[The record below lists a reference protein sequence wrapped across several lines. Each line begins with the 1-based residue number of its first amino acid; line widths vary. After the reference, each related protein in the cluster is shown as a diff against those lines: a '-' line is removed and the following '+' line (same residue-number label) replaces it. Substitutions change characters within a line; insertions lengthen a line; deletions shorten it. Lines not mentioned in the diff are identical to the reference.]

1 MAVSAVRRE
10 ENLLE
15 EIQNRLETLNKSE
28 RKVAGA
34 ILRDPSAATRYSI
47 AALARAAD
55 VSEPTV
61 NRFCRGF
68 SATGFP
74 DFKIRL
80 AQSIATGTPYV
91 GENIKP
97 DDTAAEY
104 ADKIMLSTIASLDK
118 ARQALDPES
127 IATVVDYLIQAKQI
141 IFFGMGGSASVAM
154 DAQHKFFRFNTPVS
168 AYEDA
173 LMQRM
178 VAAGAGVGDTIVVIS
193 YTGRTRESVESAEL
207 ARGNGAT
214 VIGITNPDSPLAEV
228 CTTVLGVTSPED
240 TEVYMPMSSRIIHL
254 TVIDILATG
263 VTLKRGPDFLNHLKK
278 VKESLKATR
287 FPLNPKA

>member
-1 MAVSAVRRE
+1 MAANQAHRDD
-10 ENLLE
+10 NLLE
-15 EIQNRLETLNKSE
+15 DIQSRLESLNKSE
-28 RKVAGA
+28 RKVAEA
-34 ILRDPSAATRYSI
+34 ILRDPTAATRYSI

-80 AQSIATGTPYV
+80 AQSIATGTPYIGQNV
-91 GENIKP
+91 EP
-97 DDTAAEY
+97 DDTVAEF

-118 ARQALDPES
+118 ARQALDPKAL
-127 IATVVDYLIQAKQI
+127 ATAIDYLIQAKQI
-141 IFFGMGGSASVAM
+141 NFFGMGGSASVAL
-154 DAQHKFFRFNTPVS
+154 DAQHKFFRFNIPVMS
-168 AYEDA
+168 YDDA

-178 VAAGAGVGDTIVVIS
+178 VAAGSNVGDVIVLIS
-193 YTGRTRESVESAEL
+193 YTGRTRETVDIAQL
-207 ARGNGAT
+207 ARANGAT
-214 VIGITNPDSPLAEV
+214 VIGITNPDSPLAEI
-228 CTTVLGVTSPED
+228 CTVVLGVTAPED

-263 VTLKRGPDFLNHLKK
+263 VTLKRGADFLGHLKK
-278 VKESLKATR
+278 IKESLKPTR
-287 FPLNPKA
+287 FPPN

>member
-15 EIQNRLETLNKSE
+15 EIQSRLENLNKSE

-97 DDTAAEY
+97 DDNAAEY
-104 ADKIMLSTIASLDK
+104 SDKIMLSTIASLDK

-178 VAAGAGVGDTIVVIS
+178 IAAGAGVGDTIVVIS

-207 ARGNGAT
+207 ARSNGAT

-287 FPLNPKA
+287 FPLAPNA

>member
-1 MAVSAVRRE
+1 MPVSTVHRE

-15 EIQNRLETLNKSE
+15 DIQNRLETLNKSE

-47 AALARAAD
+47 AALARAAE

-91 GENIKP
+91 GQNIEP
-97 DDTAAEY
+97 DDSAAEY

-118 ARQALDPES
+118 ARQALNPQS

-168 AYEDA
+168 AYDDA

-207 ARGNGAT
+207 ARSNGAT

-263 VTLKRGPDFLNHLKK
+263 VTLKRGPDFLDHLKK

-287 FPLNPKA
+287 FPLNPRT

>member
-1 MAVSAVRRE
+1 MAANQSHRDD
-10 ENLLE
+10 NLLE
-15 EIQNRLETLNKSE
+15 DIQARLDSLNKSE
-28 RKVAGA
+28 RKVAEA

-91 GENIKP
+91 GQNVEP
-97 DDTAAEY
+97 DDTVAEF

-118 ARQALDPES
+118 ARQSLDPKAL
-127 IATVVDYLIQAKQI
+127 ATAIDYLIQAKQI
-141 IFFGMGGSASVAM
+141 NFFGMGGSASVAL
-154 DAQHKFFRFNTPVS
+154 DAQHKFFRFNIPVMS
-168 AYEDA
+168 YDDA

-178 VAAGAGVGDTIVVIS
+178 VAAGAQVGDVIVLIS
-193 YTGRTRESVESAEL
+193 YTGRTKETVEIAKVARE
-207 ARGNGAT
+207 NGAT
-214 VIGITNPDSPLAEV
+214 VIGITNPESPLAEC
-228 CTTVLGVTSPED
+228 CTVVLGVTAPED

-263 VTLKRGPDFLNHLKK
+263 VTLKRGADFLGHLKK
-278 VKESLKATR
+278 IKESLKATR
-287 FPLNPKA
+287 FPQS

>member
-1 MAVSAVRRE
+1 MSANQAHRDD
-10 ENLLE
+10 NLLE
-15 EIQNRLETLNKSE
+15 DIQSRLDSLNKSE
-28 RKVAGA
+28 RKVAEA

-47 AALARAAD
+47 AALARAAN

-91 GENIKP
+91 GQNIEAN
-97 DDTAAEY
+97 DTVSEF

-118 ARQALDPES
+118 ARQALDPHAL
-127 IATVVDYLIQAKQI
+127 ATAIDYLIQAKQI
-141 IFFGMGGSASVAM
+141 NFFGMGGSASVAL
-154 DAQHKFFRFNTPVS
+154 DAQHKFFRFNIPVMS
-168 AYEDA
+168 YDDA

-178 VAAGAGVGDTIVVIS
+178 VAAGSNVGDVIVLIS
-193 YTGRTRESVESAEL
+193 YTGRTRETVDIAQL
-207 ARGNGAT
+207 ARANGAT
-214 VIGITNPDSPLAEV
+214 VIGITNPDSPLAAV
-228 CTTVLGVTSPED
+228 CSVVVGVTAPED

-263 VTLKRGPDFLNHLKK
+263 VTLKRGADFLGHLKK
-278 VKESLKATR
+278 IKESLKPTR
-287 FPLNPKA
+287 FPSE